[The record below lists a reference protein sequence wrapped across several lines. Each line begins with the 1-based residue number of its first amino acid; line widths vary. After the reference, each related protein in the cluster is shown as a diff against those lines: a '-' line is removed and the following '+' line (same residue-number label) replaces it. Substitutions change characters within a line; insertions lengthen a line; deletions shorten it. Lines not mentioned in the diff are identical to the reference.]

1 MILDAANLLRAV
13 TTHVMMN
20 LEARDPFVS
29 RLLKDLIT
37 SMLTAVSDVT
47 AIHEY
52 PFLCER
58 LKVSGVLNLA
68 VELCCNPKL
77 SGSDASRRSTL
88 VLLDTL
94 CHLVESGNMVGVVRS
109 LWEDV
114 DLMPLSR
121 IISENEGGRRR
132 REKERRENEGE
143 GEREGEGEGEEEG
156 EEEKKTRLDVPQSK
170 HQQGQFNC
178 ALRLLAHVVMS
189 GVVRAKRSSFPR
201 IRQQL
206 TRSAVASIASV
217 VGSDGDSDA
226 VVVPASF
233 AGVPIVQMLW
243 TVSMIDSFFF
253 HHNAGGSGTEDGVN
267 CTEWYAL
274 PSVTPMMTENEFV
287 HLLMETTRRREE
299 RREERVEEEVEEEE
313 EGGEGGE

>member
-1 MILDAANLLRAV
+1 
-13 TTHVMMN
+13 MN

-58 LKVSGVLNLA
+58 LKVSGVLKLA

-94 CHLVESGNMVGVVRS
+94 CHLVESGNMVGIVRS

-121 IISENEGGRRR
+121 MISENEGGRRR
-132 REKERRENEGE
+132 REKEKERRENEGE
-143 GEREGEGEGEEEG
+143 GQEEG
-156 EEEKKTRLDVPQSK
+156 EEEKKTLLDVPQSK
-170 HQQGQFNC
+170 HQQGLFNC
-178 ALRLLAHVVMS
+178 ALRLLAHVVMSS

-243 TVSMIDSFFF
+243 TVSMVDSFFF

-287 HLLMETTRRREE
+287 DLLMETTR

-313 EGGEGGE
+313 GVEGEE